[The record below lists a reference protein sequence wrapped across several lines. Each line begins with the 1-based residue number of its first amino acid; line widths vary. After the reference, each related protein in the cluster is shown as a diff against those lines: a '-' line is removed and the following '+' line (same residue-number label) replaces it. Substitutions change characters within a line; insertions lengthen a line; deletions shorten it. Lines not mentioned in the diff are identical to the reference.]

1 MKKIL
6 YAYLTI
12 FLSIG
17 FFACS
22 EDDLVTAPTG
32 SVELNEMLQDADGAQ
47 AAMEGVYRM
56 LFTSGWSVGN
66 EHQNFGIMST
76 KMFTSLMGEDFL
88 QDAQGNGWFYF
99 DYGYA
104 VRDRYTSAAWRSYAT
119 WNFYYTLISNA
130 NYILDAEETLEGD
143 PKDIDNV
150 MAQAY
155 TIRAYSYFQLIQ
167 LFQQTYVGNQNAPGV
182 PVYTEGTTNKSVGKS
197 RGTVEEVYTQINSD
211 LNDALEKF
219 EASGKRQAHP
229 SHIDIYIAS
238 AIKANVALVQNKWD
252 LAAEY
257 AKKALSKKGLSLTS
271 GDDLFTGFNNRN
283 MKGVLWASEVI
294 ADQSGIY
301 ASFFAH
307 MDARADRYA
316 RSSRKCIYN
325 WLYNQ
330 IDDKDIRKQWWNG
343 PQEGEGNAGKPYNQ
357 HKFQYSSI
365 ETDLGDYIYM
375 RADEMQ
381 LVL

>member
-197 RGTVEEVYTQINSD
+197 RGTVEEVYIQINSD

-219 EASGKRQAHP
+219 EASG
-229 SHIDIYIAS
+229 
-238 AIKANVALVQNKWD
+238 
-252 LAAEY
+252 
-257 AKKALSKKGLSLTS
+257 
-271 GDDLFTGFNNRN
+271 
-283 MKGVLWASEVI
+283 
-294 ADQSGIY
+294 
-301 ASFFAH
+301 
-307 MDARADRYA
+307 
-316 RSSRKCIYN
+316 
-325 WLYNQ
+325 
-330 IDDKDIRKQWWNG
+330 
-343 PQEGEGNAGKPYNQ
+343 
-357 HKFQYSSI
+357 
-365 ETDLGDYIYM
+365 
-375 RADEMQ
+375 
-381 LVL
+381 